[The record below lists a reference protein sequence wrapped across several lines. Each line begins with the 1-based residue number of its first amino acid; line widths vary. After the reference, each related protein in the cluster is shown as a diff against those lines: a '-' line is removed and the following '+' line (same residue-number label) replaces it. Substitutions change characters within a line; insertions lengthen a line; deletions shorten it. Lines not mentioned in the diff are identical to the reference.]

1 MSYKLIALDI
11 DGTIRSDDYPLSDRT
26 RQAVSRARDAGALIT
41 LATGRTFKSALRQSS
56 DLDIT
61 TPIASFQGAHIA
73 DPITG
78 EVLWH
83 MPLTQEMTR
92 AAMDALRPYGLE
104 VMGYQDDAVF
114 VADMTEWAE
123 GYGKRN
129 DVEIKAVGDL
139 GEYSASSMT
148 RLVVRGDDDE
158 IERLEADLKA
168 RFDSSELYITRSL
181 SYFCEILN
189 PAGGKDKALNWLC
202 EANGILPEE
211 TVAFGNGYN
220 DVQMLEWAG
229 YSVAIGGAVP
239 QVLEVADTVA
249 PPIEQDGAAQ
259 IIEGLLDRGLIG

>member
-1 MSYKLIALDI
+1 
-11 DGTIRSDDYPLSDRT
+11 
-26 RQAVSRARDAGALIT
+26 
-41 LATGRTFKSALRQSS
+41 
-56 DLDIT
+56 
-61 TPIASFQGAHIA
+61 
-73 DPITG
+73 
-78 EVLWH
+78 VLWH
-83 MPLTQEMTR
+83 VPLTQEMTR

-123 GYGKRN
+123 AYGTRN

-139 GEYSASSMT
+139 GEYSANSMT

-158 IERLEADLKA
+158 IERLEADLKS
-168 RFDSSELYITRSL
+168 RFDPSELYITRSL

-259 IIEGLLDRGLIG
+259 IIEDLLDRGLIG